1 MIINGNDLIEI
12 QRSIIMRWIMRKSRK
27 KKQNSFEFSKLI
39 YLINLGFVAVVT
51 GLSFLCVVKS
61 GVWGISDLS
70 PITIIC
76 TRAFT
81 ELGLHTAGYIHKAKG
96 ENVLKI
102 SRQITEEDISKIKVA
117 NAIINNSDVADEY
130 PQG

>member
-1 MIINGNDLIEI
+1 MT
-12 QRSIIMRWIMRKSRK
+12 SKSRK

-51 GLSFLCVVKS
+51 GLSFLCVIMS
-61 GVWGISDLS
+61 GRWGITDLT
-70 PITIIC
+70 PITVIS
-76 TRAFT
+76 TSAFT
-81 ELGLHTAGYIHKAKG
+81 ELGLHTAGYIHKAKC

-102 SRQITEEDISKIKVA
+102 SRQIKEEDISKIKVA

>member
-1 MIINGNDLIEI
+1 MVDF
-12 QRSIIMRWIMRKSRK
+12 SVTRKSKK

-39 YLINLGFVAVVT
+39 YLINLGFVAIVT
-51 GLSFLCVVKS
+51 GLSFLCVIKS
-61 GVWGISDLS
+61 GHWGISDLS

-76 TRAFT
+76 TSAFT
-81 ELGLHTAGYIHKAKG
+81 ELGLHTAGYIHKAKC

-102 SRQITEEDISKIKVA
+102 SKQIKEEDISKIKVA
-117 NAIINNSDVADEY
+117 NAIINNSDGADEY

>member
-1 MIINGNDLIEI
+1 MK
-12 QRSIIMRWIMRKSRK
+12 KSRK

-39 YLINLGFVAVVT
+39 YLINLGFVAIVT
-51 GLSFLCVVKS
+51 GLSFLCVIMS
-61 GVWGISDLS
+61 GRWGIVDLS
-70 PITIIC
+70 PISIVLTS
-76 TRAFT
+76 AFT
-81 ELGLHTAGYIHKAKG
+81 ELGLHTAGYIHKAKC

-102 SRQITEEDISKIKVA
+102 SKQIKEEDISKIKVA

>member
-1 MIINGNDLIEI
+1 MK
-12 QRSIIMRWIMRKSRK
+12 KSRK

-61 GVWGISDLS
+61 GVWGIIDLS
-70 PITIIC
+70 PISVVLTS
-76 TRAFT
+76 AFA
-81 ELGLHTAGYIHKAKG
+81 ELGLHTAGYIHKAKC

-102 SRQITEEDISKIKVA
+102 SRQIKEEDISKIKVA
-117 NAIINNSDVADEY
+117 NSIVNNNDVNDEY

>member
-1 MIINGNDLIEI
+1 MK
-12 QRSIIMRWIMRKSRK
+12 KSRK

-51 GLSFLCVVKS
+51 GLSLLCVVKS
-61 GVWGISDLS
+61 GVWGIIDLS

-76 TRAFT
+76 TSAYT
-81 ELGLHTAGYIHKAKG
+81 ELGLHTAGYIHKAKC

-102 SRQITEEDISKIKVA
+102 SRQIKEEDISKIKVA
-117 NAIINNSDVADEY
+117 NSIVNNNTVNDEY

>member
-1 MIINGNDLIEI
+1 MK
-12 QRSIIMRWIMRKSRK
+12 KSRK

-39 YLINLGFVAVVT
+39 YLINLGFVAIVT

-61 GVWGISDLS
+61 GVWGIIDLS

-76 TRAFT
+76 TCAFT
-81 ELGLHTAGYIHKAKG
+81 ELGLHTAGYIHKAKC

-102 SRQITEEDISKIKVA
+102 SRQIKEEDISKIKVA
-117 NAIINNSDVADEY
+117 NSIVNNNTVNDEY
-130 PQG
+130 P

>member
-1 MIINGNDLIEI
+1 M
-12 QRSIIMRWIMRKSRK
+12 SRPKK

-39 YLINLGFVAVVT
+39 YLINLSFVAIVT
-51 GLSFLCVVKS
+51 GLSFLCVIMS
-61 GVWGISDLS
+61 GEWNIIDLS

-76 TRAFT
+76 TCAFT
-81 ELGLHTAGYIHKAKG
+81 ELGLHTAGYIHKAKC

-102 SRQITEEDISKIKVA
+102 SRQIKEEDISKIKVA
-117 NAIINNSDVADEY
+117 NSIVNNNDVNDEY

>member
-1 MIINGNDLIEI
+1 
-12 QRSIIMRWIMRKSRK
+12 MRKSKRYK
-27 KKQNSFEFSKLI
+27 KKQLSTLEFSKLI
-39 YLINLGFVAVVT
+39 YLINLGFVAIVT

-76 TRAFT
+76 TSAYT
-81 ELGLHTAGYIHKAKG
+81 ELGLHTAGYIHKAKC

-102 SRQITEEDISKIKVA
+102 SKQIKEEDISKIKVA

>member
-1 MIINGNDLIEI
+1 MK
-12 QRSIIMRWIMRKSRK
+12 KSRK

-39 YLINLGFVAVVT
+39 YLINLGFVAIVT

-61 GVWGISDLS
+61 GEWNIIDLS

-76 TRAFT
+76 TSAYT
-81 ELGLHTAGYIHKAKG
+81 ELGLHTAGYIHKAKC

-102 SRQITEEDISKIKVA
+102 SRQIKEEDISKIKVA
-117 NAIINNSDVADEY
+117 NAIINNSEVVDEY

>member
-1 MIINGNDLIEI
+1 MK
-12 QRSIIMRWIMRKSRK
+12 KSRK

-51 GLSFLCVVKS
+51 GLSFLCVIMS
-61 GVWGISDLS
+61 GRWGITDLT
-70 PITIIC
+70 PITVIS
-76 TRAFT
+76 TSAFT
-81 ELGLHTAGYIHKAKG
+81 ELGLHTAGYIHKAKC

-102 SRQITEEDISKIKVA
+102 SRQIKEEDITKIKVA
-117 NAIINNSDVADEY
+117 NAIINNSEVVDEY

>member
-1 MIINGNDLIEI
+1 MK
-12 QRSIIMRWIMRKSRK
+12 KSRK

-51 GLSFLCVVKS
+51 GLSFLCVIKS
-61 GVWGISDLS
+61 GRWGIIDLT
-70 PITIIC
+70 PITVIS
-76 TRAFT
+76 TSAFT
-81 ELGLHTAGYIHKAKG
+81 ELGLHTAGYIHKAKC

-102 SRQITEEDISKIKVA
+102 SRQIKEEDITKIKVA
-117 NAIINNSDVADEY
+117 NAIINNSEVADEY

>member
-1 MIINGNDLIEI
+1 
-12 QRSIIMRWIMRKSRK
+12 MRKSRK

-61 GVWGISDLS
+61 GEWEITDLT
-70 PITIIC
+70 PITVIC
-76 TRAFT
+76 TSAFT
-81 ELGLHTAGYIHKAKG
+81 ELGLHTAGYIHKAKC

-102 SRQITEEDISKIKVA
+102 SKQIRAEDITKIKVA
-117 NAIINNSDVADEY
+117 NSIVNNNDVNDEY

>member
-1 MIINGNDLIEI
+1 MK
-12 QRSIIMRWIMRKSRK
+12 KSRK

-51 GLSFLCVVKS
+51 GLSFLCVIMS
-61 GVWGISDLS
+61 GRWGITDLT
-70 PITIIC
+70 PITIIS
-76 TRAFT
+76 TSAFT
-81 ELGLHTAGYIHKAKG
+81 ELGLHTAGYIHKAKC

-102 SRQITEEDISKIKVA
+102 SRQIKEEDILKIKVA
-117 NAIINNSDVADEY
+117 NAIVNNNDVNDEY

>member
-1 MIINGNDLIEI
+1 MK
-12 QRSIIMRWIMRKSRK
+12 KSRK

-39 YLINLGFVAVVT
+39 YLINLGFVAIVT

-76 TRAFT
+76 TSAFAS
-81 ELGLHTAGYIHKAKG
+81 LSVSSLFYYRKAQA

-102 SRQITEEDISKIKVA
+102 SKQIQNENIGVQNVEVA
-117 NAIINNSDVADEY
+117 NQVMNSDF
-130 PQG
+130 GSNM

>member
-1 MIINGNDLIEI
+1 MK
-12 QRSIIMRWIMRKSRK
+12 KSRK

-39 YLINLGFVAVVT
+39 YLINLGFVAIVT

-61 GVWGISDLS
+61 GEWNIIDLS
-70 PITIIC
+70 PITIIS
-76 TRAFT
+76 TSAFT
-81 ELGLHTAGYIHKAKG
+81 ELGLHTAGYIHKAKC

-102 SRQITEEDISKIKVA
+102 SKQIKEEDISKIKVA
-117 NAIINNSDVADEY
+117 NAIVNNGEVVDEY

>member
-1 MIINGNDLIEI
+1 MK
-12 QRSIIMRWIMRKSRK
+12 KSRK

-39 YLINLGFVAVVT
+39 YLINLGFVAIVT
-51 GLSFLCVVKS
+51 GLSFLCVIMS
-61 GVWGISDLS
+61 GVWGITDTT

-76 TRAFT
+76 TSAFT
-81 ELGLHTAGYIHKAKG
+81 ELGLHTAGYIHKAKC

-102 SRQITEEDISKIKVA
+102 SKQIKEEDISKIKVA
-117 NAIINNSDVADEY
+117 NAIINNSEVADEY

>member
-1 MIINGNDLIEI
+1 M
-12 QRSIIMRWIMRKSRK
+12 SRPKK

-51 GLSFLCVVKS
+51 GLSFLCVIMS
-61 GVWGISDLS
+61 GRWGLTDLT
-70 PITIIC
+70 PITIIS
-76 TRAFT
+76 TSAFT
-81 ELGLHTAGYIHKAKG
+81 ELGLHTAGYIHKAKC

-102 SRQITEEDISKIKVA
+102 SKQIKEEDISKIKVA

>member
-1 MIINGNDLIEI
+1 MTK
-12 QRSIIMRWIMRKSRK
+12 KSRK
-27 KKQNSFEFSKLI
+27 KKQNLFEFSKLI

-61 GVWGISDLS
+61 GVWGISDLT

-76 TRAFT
+76 TSAFT
-81 ELGLHTAGYIHKAKG
+81 ELGLHTAGYIHKAKC

-102 SRQITEEDISKIKVA
+102 ADSIDKLNVSDNSLKIA
-117 NAIINNSDVADEY
+117 NQINNESEIIDTYA
-130 PQG
+130 QG

>member
-1 MIINGNDLIEI
+1 
-12 QRSIIMRWIMRKSRK
+12 MRKSKRYK
-27 KKQNSFEFSKLI
+27 KKQLSTLEFSKLI
-39 YLINLGFVAVVT
+39 YLINLGFVAIVT

-76 TRAFT
+76 TSAYT
-81 ELGLHTAGYIHKAKG
+81 ELGLHTAGYIHKAKC

-102 SRQITEEDISKIKVA
+102 SRQIKEEDISKIKVA

>member
-1 MIINGNDLIEI
+1 MK
-12 QRSIIMRWIMRKSRK
+12 KSRK

-51 GLSFLCVVKS
+51 GLSVLCVIKS
-61 GVWGISDLS
+61 GVWGITDLM

-76 TRAFT
+76 TSAYT
-81 ELGLHTAGYIHKAKG
+81 ELGLHTAGYIHKAKC

-102 SRQITEEDISKIKVA
+102 SRQIKEEDISKIKVA
-117 NAIINNSDVADEY
+117 NSIVNNNDVNDEY

>member
-1 MIINGNDLIEI
+1 
-12 QRSIIMRWIMRKSRK
+12 MRKSRRK
-27 KKQNSFEFSKLI
+27 KRNSFEFSKLI

-61 GVWGISDLS
+61 GEWNIIDLS

-76 TRAFT
+76 TCAFT
-81 ELGLHTAGYIHKAKG
+81 ELGLHTAGYIHKAKC

-102 SRQITEEDISKIKVA
+102 SKQIKEEDISKIKVA
-117 NAIINNSDVADEY
+117 NSIVNNNTVNDEY

>member
-1 MIINGNDLIEI
+1 MK
-12 QRSIIMRWIMRKSRK
+12 KSR

-39 YLINLGFVAVVT
+39 YLINLGFVAIVT

-61 GVWGISDLS
+61 GEWGIIDLS

-76 TRAFT
+76 TSAFT
-81 ELGLHTAGYIHKAKG
+81 ELGLHTAGYIHKAKC

-102 SRQITEEDISKIKVA
+102 SRQIKEEDISKIKVA
-117 NAIINNSDVADEY
+117 NSIVNNNDVNDEY

>member
-1 MIINGNDLIEI
+1 MK
-12 QRSIIMRWIMRKSRK
+12 KSRK

-61 GVWGISDLS
+61 GEWNIIDLS

-76 TRAFT
+76 TSAYT
-81 ELGLHTAGYIHKAKG
+81 ELGLHTAGYIHKAKC

-102 SRQITEEDISKIKVA
+102 SRQIKEEDISKIKVA
-117 NAIINNSDVADEY
+117 NSIVNNNDVNDEY

>member
-1 MIINGNDLIEI
+1 
-12 QRSIIMRWIMRKSRK
+12 MRKSRK

-61 GVWGISDLS
+61 GEWNIIDLS
-70 PITIIC
+70 PISIVLTS
-76 TRAFT
+76 AFA
-81 ELGLHTAGYIHKAKG
+81 ELGLHTAGYIHKAKC

-102 SRQITEEDISKIKVA
+102 SKQIREEDISKIKVA
-117 NAIINNSDVADEY
+117 NSIVNNNDVNDEY